1 MKLKL
6 KPIEI
11 VADVPFHHDKLN
23 RENNA
28 VVLKELISSL
38 DETAVIAI
46 DAPWGEGKTTF
57 IRMFRQYLINDNFQT
72 LYINAWENDF
82 SDDALA
88 TLIGEI
94 ELGIQEL
101 NIEDESKSEVEKNI
115 SKLKKVGS
123 YLVKKSIP
131 IGVKLATAGLIDS
144 EELGKELA
152 KASESIASEQVEN
165 YEKAKNNFRNFRSAL
180 TKFVDSINEDSEQPL
195 VFFIDELDRCRP
207 TFAIEILEKAKHL
220 FSVPGIIF
228 VIAIDKEQLGHSIR
242 SVYGQGMK
250 VEGYLRRFIDFD
262 YRLPSPNHHE
272 FAKHLFSKYEFE
284 EYFSTREAKDNN
296 YAPEII
302 TSIFGDLSK
311 MFNLSLREQEQCF
324 SLLTIV
330 LQTTPSNFQLFSH
343 LLIFLLVLKM
353 AEPIHYRNYINNV
366 STVKDVIDF
375 ISTLEGD
382 KALLEDHNGKVLE
395 AYLITGRNN
404 NLEIS
409 NYYEKYKNSL
419 NDESSDNYIKK
430 RANTI
435 IGVIDELNFSNNTFL
450 VERIS
455 RKIDILDRFNKS
467 TSN

>member
-6 KPIEI
+6 KPFEI
-11 VADVPFHHDKLN
+11 ISDDPFQHDKLK
-23 RENNA
+23 RESNA
-28 VVLKELISSL
+28 IVLKELISSL

-57 IRMFRQYLINDNFQT
+57 LRMFRQYLINDNFQT
-72 LYINAWENDF
+72 LYFSAWENDF

-101 NIEDESKSEVEKNI
+101 KIDNKNKSDIEKNI
-115 SKLKKVGS
+115 SKLKMLGS

-131 IGVKLATAGLIDS
+131 IGVKLATAVLVDS
-144 EELGKELA
+144 EEISKELA
-152 KASESIASEQVEN
+152 RISEKIASEQVEN
-165 YEKAKNNFRNFRSAL
+165 YEKAKKNFHNFKSAL
-180 TKFVDSINEDSEQPL
+180 TEFVNVINKNSERPL

-207 TFAIEILEKAKHL
+207 TFAIELLEKAKHL
-220 FSVPGIIF
+220 FSVPGIVFI
-228 VIAIDKEQLGHSIR
+228 IAIDKEQLGHSIR
-242 SVYGQGMK
+242 SVYGQKMH
-250 VEGYLRRFIDFD
+250 VDGYLRRFIDID

-284 EYFSTREAKDNN
+284 EYFSTREAQDKN

-302 TSIFGDLSK
+302 TSMFGDLSK
-311 MFNLSLREQEQCF
+311 MFYLSLRKQEQCF

-330 LQTTPSNFQLFSH
+330 LQTTPSNSQLFSH

-353 AEPIHYRNYINNV
+353 AEPIHYRNYINNI
-366 STVKDVIDF
+366 STVKDIIDF
-375 ISTLEGD
+375 ISTLEGG
-382 KALLEDHNGKVLE
+382 KALLEDHKGKVLE

-409 NYYEKYKNSL
+409 NYSEKYQNSL
-419 NDESSDNYIKK
+419 NDESSDKYIQN

-435 IGVIDELNFSNNTFL
+435 ITVIDELRFNNNTFL

-455 RKIDILDRFNKS
+455 RKLDILDRFNKS
-467 TSN
+467 RSN